1 MERTSRRNL
10 LRAVA
15 AGGAAAAGIGVALR
29 TGISSNAAAQGLGH
43 SHGLSDAPTGPLGNA
58 TVSFGHW
65 RTDPPFD
72 RMTQPPLPERNV
84 HFITPNE
91 VKIKAGGGV
100 SFIISGLHNVQV
112 FADGMQPGD
121 INTTLTTPM
130 TGPAPFTGLPIIN
143 DPNGRLYRGPDPS
156 LLPLDRV
163 EVVNFPHPGVYLV
176 ICGFLFHFQD
186 LMHGYVRVV

>member
-29 TGISSNAAAQGLGH
+29 TGISGNVSAQH
-43 SHGLSDAPTGPLGNA
+43 SHGESDAPTGPLGNA

-65 RTDPPFD
+65 IIDPPFD
-72 RMTQPPLPERNV
+72 RFPNLPATPPRNR

-100 SFIISGLHNVQV
+100 SFIIAGLHNVQV
-112 FADGMQPGD
+112 FQDGWQPGD
-121 INTTLTTPM
+121 INTSLTTPM
-130 TGPAPFTGLPIIN
+130 TGPPPFTGLPIIN
-143 DPNGRLYRGPDPS
+143 DPAGRLYRGPDPS
-156 LLPLDRV
+156 LLPQDRV